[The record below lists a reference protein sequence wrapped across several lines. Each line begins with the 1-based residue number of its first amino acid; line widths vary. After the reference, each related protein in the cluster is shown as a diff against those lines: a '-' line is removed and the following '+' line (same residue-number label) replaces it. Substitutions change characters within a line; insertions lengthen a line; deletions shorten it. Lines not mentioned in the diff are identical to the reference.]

1 MTFICKFLGVQG
13 IFLSVPLFGAVL
25 MPMVVVALVPVPAP
39 RYVLETESPVN
50 ACVNKETVLQVTV
63 TDADDNSVVEG

>member
-1 MTFICKFLGVQG
+1 
-13 IFLSVPLFGAVL
+13 